1 MANQPLARRQT
12 GDLVFPQDSSS
23 GMEEH
28 TQAQLDTVR
37 NLVGMGITEYDLMYG
52 QLQGYVE
59 GRGAGRSPDHQKY
72 IVERAASLLVTHNIA
87 VDTIIRR
94 AISQT
99 IDTRYVREVEVQMVI
114 EVQKPGIIPRLF
126 GR

>member
-1 MANQPLARRQT
+1 MAQPLSRRQT

-23 GMEEH
+23 GMEQH

-37 NLVGMGITEYDLMYG
+37 RLADMGIVEYDRMYADM
-52 QLQGYVE
+52 QGYVQ
-59 GRGAGRSPDHQKY
+59 RPGRSPDHQKY
-72 IVERAASLLVTHNIA
+72 ITERAASLLVTHNIA

-99 IDTRYVREVEVQMVI
+99 IDTRYVQEVEVQKII